1 VPRSRRNI
9 GLISTVLV
17 YVLLITSCK
26 TDAEKAI
33 KTETIAFTKE
43 GQLTISEA
51 ENETILT
58 QLDIEFAEREYEI
71 QTGLMYRNTM
81 KKNQGMLFV
90 FPDNDV
96 RSFYMKNTNIPL
108 DIIYVNS
115 EFKIVSFQKNAKPL
129 DETSLNSRL
138 PAKYVLEINAGLS
151 DTWGLS
157 EGNIVAFTRD

>member
-1 VPRSRRNI
+1 MPRFSRNI
-9 GLISTVLV
+9 LFSRAVLV
-17 YVLLITSCK
+17 CFLLVISCK
-26 TDAEKAI
+26 TDSEKSI
-33 KTETIAFTKE
+33 KTETIAFAKE

-51 ENETILT
+51 ENETILA
-58 QLDIEFAEREYEI
+58 QLDIEFAESEYEI

-90 FPDNDV
+90 FPNNDV

-108 DIIYVNS
+108 DIIYINS

-157 EGNIVAFTRD
+157 EGDIVAFTRD

>member
-1 VPRSRRNI
+1 MPRFSRNI
-9 GLISTVLV
+9 LFSRAVLV
-17 YVLLITSCK
+17 CFLLVISCK
-26 TDAEKAI
+26 TDSEKSI

-51 ENETILT
+51 ENETILA
-58 QLDIEFAEREYEI
+58 QLDIEFAESEYEI

-90 FPDNDV
+90 FPNNDV

-108 DIIYVNS
+108 DIIYINS

-157 EGNIVAFTRD
+157 EGDIVAFTRD